1 MVPGLFV
8 LGKSR
13 HLANSKPP
21 VIKYRR
27 PAYGAPKKKFRKKK
41 GQFTFR
47 SGLEY
52 YMKNFLY

>member
-1 MVPGLFV
+1 MLTGLFV

-27 PAYGAPKKKFRKKK
+27 PAYNAQKKFRKKK

-47 SGLEY
+47 
-52 YMKNFLY
+52 